1 MNLTCRPFWN
11 TLNDIP
17 KNLIRSHVR
26 FRHIFYTFPLPDSL
40 NPDTTFKNYSGM
52 ENIDYV
58 SLSSIYKLKKS
69 DRDIFQELM
78 PTKVKEILLLATLY
92 DSYSIVRE
100 GQFTDKIFGEFLQ
113 LNLYTY
119 PRFTSVNTEEEAVR
133 LIDSR
138 DFDLTIIM
146 VGLDKNIPIVAANAL
161 YKRKPQIPILLLV
174 NNNGDLRYF
183 QTSSYKI
190 DSIDRVFVWNGNSN
204 VFLAMIKY
212 IEDKKNVEADTKNG
226 NVRII
231 LLVEDSIQYYS
242 RYLPMLYT
250 NIMTQTQNLVEDKSA
265 DELHKILKMRARPK
279 VILVSNFEEAV
290 TMINKYK
297 NHLLSVI
304 SDVKFQR
311 NGIDDNEAGVDLL
324 RYVNSTLR
332 FPIPILLQSHDV
344 NNAQRARDVG
354 ADFINKNSESLA
366 LDIHNYIYKRLGFGN
381 FVFKDLDGNPIMIA
395 RNLAEFQEMFRIVP
409 EMALVYHARRNSFST
424 WLMARGEINI
434 AEQLLPYRTEDFNNP
449 NDLRKF
455 CLDVFESSRI
465 QKLRGSII
473 DFDPSLVTGNRYVVR
488 LGNGSLGG
496 KGRGM
501 AFMCNF
507 IENID
512 FAKIISELNI
522 RIPATA
528 VIGAMEFDKFLESN
542 DLFDEIYSSSDYER
556 IKTIFIEAQFS
567 EELQDRLYSYLEK
580 MTSPLAIRSSG
591 LFEDSLI
598 QPFSGVYAT
607 YLIPN
612 NHPDIQVRQQQ
623 LETAIKLVYASIFT
637 ESAMSYFDVVNYKI
651 EEEKMAVV
659 IQEVVGHQ
667 YGDHYYPSFS
677 GVAQS
682 YNFYPVSYMEPEDG
696 FAVAAVGLGMYVVG
710 GEKAYR
716 FCPKYP
722 QINTS
727 SDHDLI
733 RDTQKEF
740 YAIDMDHT
748 QFDLEGGGENAAIR
762 KMKINTAEKDGVLQH
777 CASVYD
783 HENDC
788 LVPGIDSLGLRV
800 IDFANILKYKHIPF
814 ADTLTLLLR
823 LFREAMGSPVEIEYA
838 VDLEKGE
845 NQLPTFYLLQIK
857 PLIRRDDQLTVN
869 LGEIDPAKTL
879 MYAKRGMG
887 NGIVNGIH
895 DVIFVDPDRFDK
907 MKTREIAAEINHF
920 NRQMEFQ
927 KKEYVLI
934 GPGRWGTR
942 DPFTG
947 IPVMWA
953 HISKARII
961 VEMGLED
968 FPLDG
973 SLGSHFFHNVTSM
986 NVGYFTIPHN
996 SQDATINM
1004 DLLMKMPCIE
1014 EGKYIKHVSFTNE
1027 LNIVMDGKNR
1037 QALISFEE

>member
-1 MNLTCRPFWN
+1 MKSQ
-11 TLNDIP
+11 I
-17 KNLIRSHVR
+17 
-26 FRHIFYTFPLPDSL
+26 DS
-40 NPDTTFKNYSGM
+40 
-52 ENIDYV
+52 I
-58 SLSSIYKLKKS
+58 SLSSIYKRNKS

-78 PTKVKEILLLATLY
+78 PTKVKEVLLLATLY

-119 PRFTSVNTEEEAVR
+119 PRFTSANTEEDALRMVKT
-133 LIDSR
+133 R
-138 DFDLTIIM
+138 DFDMVIIM
-146 VGLDKNIPIVAANAL
+146 VGVDKNIPVRAAKAIFKL
-161 YKRKPQIPILLLV
+161 KQSLPILLLV

-183 QTSSYKI
+183 QTSNEKI
-190 DSIDRVFVWNGNSN
+190 ESIDRVFVWNGNSN

-212 IEDKKNVEADTKNG
+212 IEDKQNVEEDTKNG
-226 NVRII
+226 SVRVI

-265 DELHKILKMRARPK
+265 DELHKIMKMRARPK
-279 VILVSNFEEAV
+279 VILVSSYEDAV
-290 TMINKYK
+290 FIINKYK
-297 NHLLSVI
+297 DFLLSVI

-311 NGIDDNEAGVDLL
+311 NGVDDENAGVDLL

-354 ADFINKNSESLA
+354 ADFINKNSESLS

-381 FVFKDLDGNPIMIA
+381 FVFKDTEGNPIMIA
-395 RNLAEFQEMFRIVP
+395 RNMAEFQEMFKIIP
-409 EMALVYHARRNSFST
+409 EMALAYHGQRNSFST

-434 AEQLLPYRTEDFNNP
+434 AEQLLPYRFEDFKNSD
-449 NDLRKF
+449 DLRKF
-455 CLDVFESSRI
+455 CLDVFEKVRI

-473 DFDPSLVTGNRYVVR
+473 DFDPTLVTGKRFVMR
-488 LGNGSLGG
+488 LGSGSLGG

-507 IENID
+507 IENIE
-512 FAKIISELNI
+512 FAKILPEINI
-522 RIPATA
+522 RVPATA
-528 VIGAMEFDKFLESN
+528 VIGASDFDKFLETN
-542 DLFDEIYSSSDYER
+542 DLYEEIYSTNDYER
-556 IKTIFIEAQFS
+556 IKSIFLESQFS
-567 EELQDRLYSYLEK
+567 EELKDRLHKYLEK
-580 MTSPLAIRSSG
+580 MGKPLAIRSSG
-591 LFEDSLI
+591 LFEDSLT

-612 NHPDIQVRQQQ
+612 NHPDIEVRFQQ

-637 ESAMSYFDVVNYKI
+637 ESAMSYFDAVKYKI
-651 EEEKMAVV
+651 EEEKMAVI

-667 YGDHYYPSFS
+667 YGDHYYPSIS

-696 FAVAAVGLGMYVVG
+696 FAVSAIGLGMYVVG
-710 GEKAYR
+710 GESAYR
-716 FCPKYP
+716 YCPKYP
-722 QINTS
+722 EINTTGI
-727 SDHDLI
+727 HDLV
-733 RDTQKEF
+733 RDSQKEF
-740 YAIDMDHT
+740 YAIDMDHS
-748 QFDLEGGGENAAIR
+748 QFDLENGGENAAIR
-762 KMKINTAEKDGVLQH
+762 KMKISFAEKDGVLQH

-783 HENDC
+783 YENDC
-788 LVPGIDSLGLRV
+788 LIPGVDSPGLRV
-800 IDFANILKYKHIPF
+800 IDFANILKYKHIPL
-814 ADTLTLLLR
+814 ADTLMLLLK

-838 VDLEKGE
+838 VDLEKGH
-845 NQLPTFYLLQIK
+845 NKLPTFYLLQIK
-857 PLIRRDDQLTVN
+857 PLIRRDEELIVN
-869 LGEIDPAKTL
+869 IGKIVPEKTL

-887 NGIVNGIH
+887 NGFVTGIK
-895 DVIFVDPDRFDK
+895 DVIFVDPEKFDK
-907 MKTREIAAEINHF
+907 MKTREIAAEINQF
-920 NRQMEFQ
+920 NRKMDFLN
-927 KKEYVLI
+927 KEYILI

-947 IPVMWA
+947 IPVLWA
-953 HISKARII
+953 NISKARII
-961 VEMGLED
+961 VEMGLNE

-996 SQDATINM
+996 SADAMINI
-1004 DLLMKMPCIE
+1004 DLLKKMPAIE
-1014 EGKYIKHVSFTNE
+1014 EGKYIKHVCFTND

-1037 QALISFEE
+1037 QALISF

>member
-1 MNLTCRPFWN
+1 
-11 TLNDIP
+11 
-17 KNLIRSHVR
+17 
-26 FRHIFYTFPLPDSL
+26 
-40 NPDTTFKNYSGM
+40 M
-52 ENIDYV
+52 ENIDSV

-119 PRFTSVNTEEEAVR
+119 PRFTSVNSEEDALRMVKT
-133 LIDSR
+133 R
-138 DFDLTIIM
+138 DFELAIIM
-146 VGLDKNIPIVAANAL
+146 VGVDKSIPILAANAI
-161 YKRKPQIPILLLV
+161 YKIKPHIPILLLV

-183 QTSSYKI
+183 QTSTTKI
-190 DSIDRVFVWNGNSN
+190 ESIDRVFVWNGNSN

-212 IEDKKNVEADTKNG
+212 IEDKKNVEEDTRNG
-226 NVRII
+226 NVRVI

-265 DELHKILKMRARPK
+265 DELHKIMKLRARPK
-279 VILVSNFEEAV
+279 VILVSNYEEAV
-290 TMINKYK
+290 QAINKYK
-297 NHLLSVI
+297 NYLLSVI
-304 SDVKFQR
+304 SDVKFPR
-311 NGIDDNEAGVDLL
+311 NGAEDEEAGVDLL
-324 RYVNSTLR
+324 KYVNSTLR
-332 FPIPILLQSHDV
+332 FPVPVLLQSHDV
-344 NNAQRARDVG
+344 NNAQRALNVG

-381 FVFKDLDGNPIMIA
+381 FVFKDTDGNPIMIA
-395 RNLAEFQEMFRIVP
+395 HNMAEFQEMFRIVP
-409 EMALVYHARRNSFST
+409 ESALAYHGQRNSFST

-434 AEQLLPYRTEDFNNP
+434 AEQLLPYRFEDFKNTNE
-449 NDLRKF
+449 LRQF
-455 CLDVFESSRI
+455 CLDVFQKVRI
-465 QKLRGSII
+465 QKLRGTII
-473 DFDPSLVTGNRYVVR
+473 DFDPTLVSGNRYIVR
-488 LGNGSLGG
+488 LGKGSMGG

-507 IENID
+507 LENID
-512 FAKIISELNI
+512 FAGIIPEINI

-528 VIGAMEFDKFLESN
+528 VIGAGEFDKFLEN
-542 DLFDEIYSSSDYER
+542 NNLFEEIYSSNDYER
-556 IKTIFIEAQFS
+556 TKTIFLESQFG
-567 EELQDRLYSYLEK
+567 EELQERLFSYLEHVK
-580 MTSPLAIRSSG
+580 KPLAIRSSG
-591 LFEDSLI
+591 LFEDSLT

-612 NHPDIQVRQQQ
+612 NHPDINIRHQQ

-637 ESAMSYFDVVNYKI
+637 ESAMSYFDAVNYKI

-667 YGDHYYPSFS
+667 YSDHYYPSIS
-677 GVAQS
+677 GIAQS

-696 FAVAAVGLGMYVVG
+696 FAVSAIGLGMYVVG

-722 QINTS
+722 HINTS
-727 SDHDLI
+727 SEHDLI
-733 RDTQKEF
+733 RDSQKEF
-740 YAIDMDHT
+740 YAIDMDHM
-748 QFDLEGGGENAAIR
+748 QFDLENGGENAAIR
-762 KMKINTAEKDGVLQH
+762 KLKISSAEKDGVLQH
-777 CASVYD
+777 CASVFDY
-783 HENDC
+783 ENDC
-788 LVPGIDSLGLRV
+788 LIPGIETPGLRV
-800 IDFANILKYKHIPF
+800 VDFANILKYKHIPL
-814 ADTLTLLLR
+814 ADTLSLLLK

-838 VDLEKGE
+838 VDLEKGD

-857 PLIRRDDQLTVN
+857 PLIRREEQLTVN
-869 LGEIDPAKTL
+869 LGNIDPKKTL
-879 MYAKRGMG
+879 MYARRGMG
-887 NGIVNGIH
+887 NGVITGIQ
-895 DVIFVDPDRFDK
+895 DVIFVDPTKFDK
-907 MKTREIAAEINHF
+907 MKTREIAEEISQF
-920 NRQMEFQ
+920 NRKMDFLN
-927 KKEYVLI
+927 KEYILI

-947 IPVMWA
+947 IPVLWA

-961 VEMGLED
+961 VEMGLSD

-986 NVGYFTIPHN
+986 NVGYFTVPHN

-1004 DLLMKMPCIE
+1004 DLIQKMPVIE
-1014 EGKYIKHVSFTNE
+1014 EGKYIKHVCFANE
-1027 LNIVMDGKNR
+1027 LHVVMDGKNR

>member
-1 MNLTCRPFWN
+1 MKS
-11 TLNDIP
+11 I
-17 KNLIRSHVR
+17 
-26 FRHIFYTFPLPDSL
+26 DS
-40 NPDTTFKNYSGM
+40 
-52 ENIDYV
+52 I
-58 SLSSIYKLKKS
+58 SLSSIYKRNKS

-78 PTKVKEILLLATLY
+78 PTKVKEVLLLATLY

-119 PRFTSVNTEEEAVR
+119 PRFTSVNTEEDALRMVKTREFEMV
-133 LIDSR
+133 
-138 DFDLTIIM
+138 IIM
-146 VGLDKNIPIVAANAL
+146 VGVDKNIPVRAANAI
-161 YKRKPQIPILLLV
+161 YKQKSSLPILLLV

-183 QTSSYKI
+183 QTSNEKI
-190 DSIDRVFVWNGNSN
+190 ESIDRVFVWNGNSN

-212 IEDKKNVEADTKNG
+212 IEDKKNVEEDTKNG
-226 NVRII
+226 SVRVI

-265 DELHKILKMRARPK
+265 DELHKIMKMRARPK
-279 VILVSNFEEAV
+279 VILVSSYEEAV
-290 TMINKYK
+290 AIINKYK
-297 NHLLSVI
+297 DFLLSVI

-311 NGIDDNEAGVDLL
+311 NGVDDENAGVDLL

-354 ADFINKNSESLA
+354 ADFINKNSESLS

-381 FVFKDLDGNPIMIA
+381 FVFKDTEGNPIMIA
-395 RNLAEFQEMFRIVP
+395 RNMAEFQEMFKIIP
-409 EMALVYHARRNSFST
+409 EMALAYHGRRNSFST

-434 AEQLLPYRTEDFNNP
+434 AELLLPYRFEDFRNSD
-449 NDLRKF
+449 DLRKF
-455 CLDVFESSRI
+455 CLDVFEKVRI

-473 DFDPSLVTGNRYVVR
+473 DFDPTLVNGKRFVMR
-488 LGNGSLGG
+488 LGSGSLGG

-507 IENID
+507 IENIE
-512 FAKIISELNI
+512 FAKILPEINI

-528 VIGAMEFDKFLESN
+528 VVGASEFDKFLETN
-542 DLFDEIYSSSDYER
+542 DLYEEIYSTNDYER
-556 IKTIFIEAQFS
+556 IKSIFLESQFS
-567 EELQDRLYSYLEK
+567 EELKERLRIYLEK
-580 MTSPLAIRSSG
+580 MEKPLAIRSSG
-591 LFEDSLI
+591 LFEDSLT

-612 NHPDIQVRQQQ
+612 NHPDIEVRFQQ

-637 ESAMSYFDVVNYKI
+637 ESAMSYFDAVKYKI
-651 EEEKMAVV
+651 EEEKMAVI

-667 YGDHYYPSFS
+667 YGDHYYPSIS

-696 FAVAAVGLGMYVVG
+696 FAVSAIGLGMYVVG
-710 GEKAYR
+710 GESAYR
-716 FCPKYP
+716 YCPKYP
-722 QINTS
+722 EINTTGI
-727 SDHDLI
+727 HDLV
-733 RDTQKEF
+733 RDSQKEF
-740 YAIDMDHT
+740 YAIDMDHS
-748 QFDLEGGGENAAIR
+748 QFDLENGGESAAIR
-762 KMKINTAEKDGVLQH
+762 KMKISFAEKDGVLQH

-783 HENDC
+783 YENDC
-788 LVPGIDSLGLRV
+788 LIPGVDSPGLRV
-800 IDFANILKYKHIPF
+800 IDFANILKYNHIPL
-814 ADTLTLLLR
+814 ANTLRLLLK

-838 VDLEKGE
+838 VDLEKGH
-845 NQLPTFYLLQIK
+845 NKLPTFYLLQIK
-857 PLIRRDDQLTVN
+857 PLIRRDEELIVN
-869 LGEIDPAKTL
+869 IGKIVSEKTL

-887 NGIVNGIH
+887 NGFVTGIK
-895 DVIFVDPDRFDK
+895 DVIFVDPEKFDK
-907 MKTREIAAEINHF
+907 MKTREIAAEINQF
-920 NRQMEFQ
+920 NRKMDFLN
-927 KKEYVLI
+927 KEYILI

-947 IPVMWA
+947 IPVLWA
-953 HISKARII
+953 NISKARII
-961 VEMGLED
+961 VEMGLDE

-996 SQDATINM
+996 SADAMINIE
-1004 DLLMKMPCIE
+1004 LLKKMPAIE
-1014 EGKYIKHVSFTNE
+1014 EGKYIKHVCFSND

-1037 QALISFEE
+1037 QALISFEEFHVDPVL

>member
-1 MNLTCRPFWN
+1 
-11 TLNDIP
+11 
-17 KNLIRSHVR
+17 
-26 FRHIFYTFPLPDSL
+26 
-40 NPDTTFKNYSGM
+40 M
-52 ENIDYV
+52 ENIDSV

-119 PRFTSVNTEEEAVR
+119 PRFTSVNSEEDALRMVKT
-133 LIDSR
+133 R
-138 DFDLTIIM
+138 DFELAIIM
-146 VGLDKNIPIVAANAL
+146 VGVDKSIPILAANAI
-161 YKRKPQIPILLLV
+161 YKIKPHIPILLLV

-183 QTSSYKI
+183 QTSTTKI
-190 DSIDRVFVWNGNSN
+190 ESIDRVFVWNGNSN

-212 IEDKKNVEADTKNG
+212 IEDKKNVEEDTRSG
-226 NVRII
+226 NVRVI

-265 DELHKILKMRARPK
+265 DELHKIMKLRARPK
-279 VILVSNFEEAV
+279 VILVSNYEEAV
-290 TMINKYK
+290 QAINKYK
-297 NHLLSVI
+297 NYLLSVI
-304 SDVKFQR
+304 SDVKFPR
-311 NGIDDNEAGVDLL
+311 NGAEDEEAGVDLL
-324 RYVNSTLR
+324 KYVNSTLR
-332 FPIPILLQSHDV
+332 FPVPVLLQSHDV
-344 NNAQRARDVG
+344 NNAQRALNVG

-381 FVFKDLDGNPIMIA
+381 FVFKDTDGNPIMIA
-395 RNLAEFQEMFRIVP
+395 HNMSEFQEMFRIVP
-409 EMALVYHARRNSFST
+409 ESALAYHGQRNSFST

-434 AEQLLPYRTEDFNNP
+434 AEQLLPYRFEDFKNTNE
-449 NDLRKF
+449 LRQF
-455 CLDVFESSRI
+455 CLDVFQKVRI
-465 QKLRGSII
+465 QKLRGTII
-473 DFDPSLVTGNRYVVR
+473 DFDPTLVSGNRYIVR
-488 LGNGSLGG
+488 LGKGSMGG

-507 IENID
+507 LENID
-512 FAKIISELNI
+512 FAGIIPEINI

-528 VIGAMEFDKFLESN
+528 VIGAGEFDKFLEN
-542 DLFDEIYSSSDYER
+542 NNLFEEIYSSNDYER
-556 IKTIFIEAQFS
+556 TKTIFLESQFG
-567 EELQDRLYSYLEK
+567 EELQERLFSYLEHVK
-580 MTSPLAIRSSG
+580 KPLAIRSSG
-591 LFEDSLI
+591 LFEDSLT

-612 NHPDIQVRQQQ
+612 NHPDINIRHQQ

-637 ESAMSYFDVVNYKI
+637 ESAMSYFDAVNYKI

-667 YGDHYYPSFS
+667 YSDHYYPSIS
-677 GVAQS
+677 GIAQS

-696 FAVAAVGLGMYVVG
+696 FAVSAIGLGMYVVG

-722 QINTS
+722 HINTS
-727 SDHDLI
+727 SEHDLI
-733 RDTQKEF
+733 RDSQKEF
-740 YAIDMDHT
+740 YAIDMDHM
-748 QFDLEGGGENAAIR
+748 QFDLENGGENAAIR
-762 KMKINTAEKDGVLQH
+762 KLKISSAEKDGVLQH
-777 CASVYD
+777 CASVFDY
-783 HENDC
+783 ENDC
-788 LVPGIDSLGLRV
+788 LIPGIETPGLRV
-800 IDFANILKYKHIPF
+800 VDFANILKYKHIPL
-814 ADTLTLLLR
+814 ADTLSLLLK

-838 VDLEKGE
+838 VDLEKGD

-857 PLIRRDDQLTVN
+857 PLIRQEEQLTVN
-869 LGEIDPAKTL
+869 LGNIDPEKTL
-879 MYAKRGMG
+879 MYARRGMG
-887 NGIVNGIH
+887 NGVITGIK
-895 DVIFVDPDRFDK
+895 DVIFVDPTRFDK
-907 MKTREIAAEINHF
+907 MKTREIAEEISQF
-920 NRQMEFQ
+920 NRKMDFLN
-927 KKEYVLI
+927 KEYILI

-947 IPVMWA
+947 IPVLWA

-961 VEMGLED
+961 VEMGLSD

-986 NVGYFTIPHN
+986 NVGYFTVPHN
-996 SQDATINM
+996 SQDATINI
-1004 DLLMKMPCIE
+1004 DLIQKMPAVE
-1014 EGKYIKHVSFTNE
+1014 EGKYIRHVCFANE
-1027 LNIVMDGKNR
+1027 LHIVMDGKNR

>member
-1 MNLTCRPFWN
+1 MKP
-11 TLNDIP
+11 I
-17 KNLIRSHVR
+17 
-26 FRHIFYTFPLPDSL
+26 
-40 NPDTTFKNYSGM
+40 DT
-52 ENIDYV
+52 I
-58 SLSSIYKLKKS
+58 SLSSIYKRKKS

-119 PRFTSVNTEEEAVR
+119 PRFTSVNSEEDALR
-133 LIDSR
+133 LVKTKE
-138 DFDLTIIM
+138 FDLVIIM
-146 VGLDKNIPIVAANAL
+146 VGVDKNIPVRAANAI
-161 YKRKPQIPILLLV
+161 YKLKHLLPVLLLV

-183 QTSSYKI
+183 QSSSEKI
-190 DSIDRVFVWNGNSN
+190 ESIDRVFVWNGNSN

-212 IEDKKNVEADTKNG
+212 IEDKKNVEEDTKNG
-226 NVRII
+226 NVRVI

-265 DELHKILKMRARPK
+265 DELHKIMKMRARPK
-279 VILVSNFEEAV
+279 VILVSSYEEAV
-290 TMINKYK
+290 SMINKYK
-297 NHLLSVI
+297 DFLLSVI

-311 NGIDDNEAGVDLL
+311 NGVDDENAGVDLL
-324 RYVNSTLR
+324 RFVNSTLR

-344 NNAQRARDVG
+344 NNAQRAREVG
-354 ADFINKNSESLA
+354 ADFINKNSESLS

-381 FVFKDLDGNPIMIA
+381 FVFKDTEGNPIMIA
-395 RNLAEFQEMFRIVP
+395 HNMTEFQEMFRIIP
-409 EMALVYHARRNSFST
+409 ENALAYHGHRNSFST

-434 AEQLLPYRTEDFNNP
+434 AEQLLPYRFEDFKNSD
-449 NDLRKF
+449 DLRKF
-455 CLDVFESSRI
+455 CLDVFEKVRI
-465 QKLRGSII
+465 QKLRGSVI
-473 DFDPSLVTGNRYVVR
+473 DFDPSLVTGKRFVMR

-512 FAKIISELNI
+512 FAKIIPEINI

-528 VIGAMEFDKFLESN
+528 VIGAMEFDKFLETN
-542 DLFDEIYSSSDYER
+542 DMFEEIYSSNDYEH
-556 IKTIFIEAQFS
+556 IKSIFLESQFS
-567 EELQDRLYSYLEK
+567 EELQERLHKYLEK
-580 MTSPLAIRSSG
+580 MEKPLAIRSSG
-591 LFEDSLI
+591 LFEDSLT

-612 NHPDIQVRQQQ
+612 NHPDIEVRFQQ

-637 ESAMSYFDVVNYKI
+637 ESAMSYFDAVKYKI
-651 EEEKMAVV
+651 EEEKMAVI
-659 IQEVVGHQ
+659 IQEVVGNQ
-667 YGDHYYPSFS
+667 YNDHYYPSIS

-696 FAVAAVGLGMYVVG
+696 FAVSAIGLGMYVVG
-710 GEKAYR
+710 GENAYR

-722 QINTS
+722 EINTTGI
-727 SDHDLI
+727 HDLV
-733 RDTQKEF
+733 RDSQKEF
-740 YAIDMDHT
+740 YAIDMDHS
-748 QFDLEGGGENAAIR
+748 QFDLENGGESAAIR
-762 KMKINTAEKDGVLQH
+762 KMKISFAEKDGVLQH

-783 HENDC
+783 YENDC
-788 LVPGIDSLGLRV
+788 LNPGIDSLGLRV
-800 IDFANILKYKHIPF
+800 IDFANILKYKHIPL

-838 VDLEKGE
+838 VDLEKGH

-857 PLIRRDDQLTVN
+857 PLIRRDEQLIVN
-869 LGEIDPAKTL
+869 MGTINPEKTL

-887 NGIVNGIH
+887 NGVVTGIR
-895 DVIFVDPDRFDK
+895 DVIFVDPERFDK
-907 MKTREIAAEINHF
+907 MKTREIAAEINQF
-920 NRQMEFQ
+920 NRKMDFLN
-927 KKEYVLI
+927 KEYILI

-947 IPVMWA
+947 IPVLWA
-953 HISKARII
+953 NISKARII
-961 VEMGLED
+961 VEMGLDE

-996 SQDATINM
+996 SADAIINIGVLKNM
-1004 DLLMKMPCIE
+1004 NVVD
-1014 EGKYIKHVSFTNE
+1014 EGKFIRHVCFNNDLS
-1027 LNIVMDGKNR
+1027 IIMDGKNR

>member
-1 MNLTCRPFWN
+1 MKS
-11 TLNDIP
+11 I
-17 KNLIRSHVR
+17 
-26 FRHIFYTFPLPDSL
+26 DS
-40 NPDTTFKNYSGM
+40 
-52 ENIDYV
+52 I
-58 SLSSIYKLKKS
+58 SLSSIYKRNKS

-78 PTKVKEILLLATLY
+78 PTKVKEVLLLATLY

-119 PRFTSVNTEEEAVR
+119 PRFTSANTEEDALRMVKT
-133 LIDSR
+133 R
-138 DFDLTIIM
+138 DFDMVIIM
-146 VGLDKNIPIVAANAL
+146 VGVDKNIPVRASKAIF
-161 YKRKPQIPILLLV
+161 KQKPSLPILLLV

-183 QTSSYKI
+183 QTSNEKI
-190 DSIDRVFVWNGNSN
+190 ESIDRVFVWNGNSN

-212 IEDKKNVEADTKNG
+212 IEDKQNVEEDTKNG
-226 NVRII
+226 SVRVI

-265 DELHKILKMRARPK
+265 DELHKIMKMRARPK
-279 VILVSNFEEAV
+279 VILVSSYEDAV
-290 TMINKYK
+290 FIINKYK
-297 NHLLSVI
+297 DFLLSVI

-311 NGIDDNEAGVDLL
+311 NGVDDENAGVDLL

-332 FPIPILLQSHDV
+332 FPIPVLLQSHDV

-354 ADFINKNSESLA
+354 ADFINKNSESLS

-381 FVFKDLDGNPIMIA
+381 FVFKDTEGNPIMIA
-395 RNLAEFQEMFRIVP
+395 RNMAEFQEMFQIVP
-409 EMALVYHARRNSFST
+409 ENALAYHARRNSFST

-434 AEQLLPYRTEDFNNP
+434 AEQLLPYRFEDFKNSD
-449 NDLRKF
+449 DLRKF
-455 CLDVFESSRI
+455 CLDVFEKVRI

-473 DFDPSLVTGNRYVVR
+473 DFDPTLVTGKRYVMR
-488 LGNGSLGG
+488 LGSGSLGG

-507 IENID
+507 IENIE
-512 FAKIISELNI
+512 FARILPEINI

-528 VIGAMEFDKFLESN
+528 VVGASEFDKFLETN
-542 DLFDEIYSSSDYER
+542 DLYEEIYSTNDYER
-556 IKTIFIEAQFS
+556 IKGIFLESQFGDD
-567 EELQDRLYSYLEK
+567 LKDRLRKYLEK
-580 MTSPLAIRSSG
+580 MGKPLAIRSSG
-591 LFEDSLI
+591 LFEDSLT

-612 NHPDIQVRQQQ
+612 NHPDMEVRFQQ

-637 ESAMSYFDVVNYKI
+637 ESAMSYFDAVKYKI
-651 EEEKMAVV
+651 EEEKMAVI

-667 YGDHYYPSFS
+667 YGDHYYPSIS

-696 FAVAAVGLGMYVVG
+696 FAVSAIGLGMYVVG
-710 GEKAYR
+710 GESAYR
-716 FCPKYP
+716 YCPKYP
-722 QINTS
+722 EINTTGI
-727 SDHDLI
+727 HDLV
-733 RDTQKEF
+733 RDSQKEF
-740 YAIDMDHT
+740 YAIDMDHS
-748 QFDLEGGGENAAIR
+748 QFDLENGGESAAIR
-762 KMKINTAEKDGVLQH
+762 KMKISFAEKDGVLQH

-783 HENDC
+783 YENDC
-788 LVPGIDSLGLRV
+788 LIPGVDSPGLRV
-800 IDFANILKYKHIPF
+800 IDFSNILKYKHIPL
-814 ADTLTLLLR
+814 ADTLQLLLK

-838 VDLEKGE
+838 VDLEKGH
-845 NQLPTFYLLQIK
+845 NKLPTFYLLQIK
-857 PLIRRDDQLTVN
+857 PLIRRDEELIVN
-869 LGEIDPAKTL
+869 IGKIVPKKTL
-879 MYAKRGMG
+879 MFAKRGMG
-887 NGIVNGIH
+887 NGFVTGIK
-895 DVIFVDPDRFDK
+895 DVIFVDPEKFDK
-907 MKTREIAAEINHF
+907 MKTREIAAEINQF
-920 NRQMEFQ
+920 NRKMDFLN
-927 KKEYVLI
+927 KEYILI

-947 IPVMWA
+947 IPVLWA
-953 HISKARII
+953 NISKARII
-961 VEMGLED
+961 VEMGLDE

-996 SQDATINM
+996 SSDAMINI
-1004 DLLMKMPCIE
+1004 DLLNKMPAIE
-1014 EGKYIKHVSFTNE
+1014 EGKYIKHVCFSND

-1037 QALISFEE
+1037 QALISFESD

>member
-1 MNLTCRPFWN
+1 
-11 TLNDIP
+11 
-17 KNLIRSHVR
+17 
-26 FRHIFYTFPLPDSL
+26 
-40 NPDTTFKNYSGM
+40 M
-52 ENIDYV
+52 ENIDCI
-58 SLSSIYKLKKS
+58 SLSSVYKLKKT
-69 DRDIFQELM
+69 DRDIFQDLM
-78 PTKVKEILLLATLY
+78 PYKVKEVLLLATLY

-119 PRFTSVNTEEEAVR
+119 PRFTSVNTEKDALR
-133 LIDSR
+133 MINTR
-138 DFDLTIIM
+138 DFELVIIM
-146 VGLDKNIPIVAANAL
+146 VGVDKSIPILAANAI
-161 YKRKPQIPILLLV
+161 YQIKPHVPILLLV

-183 QTSSYKI
+183 QASRKKI
-190 DSIDRVFVWNGNSN
+190 ESIDRVFVWNGNSN

-226 NVRII
+226 NVRVI

-265 DELHKILKMRARPK
+265 DELHKIMKLRGRPK
-279 VILVSNFEEAV
+279 VILVSNYEEAV
-290 TMINKYK
+290 MAINKYK
-297 NHLLSVI
+297 KYLLSVI
-304 SDVKFQR
+304 SDVKFPR
-311 NGIDDNEAGVDLL
+311 NEVEDEESGVDLL
-324 RYVNSTLR
+324 RYVNSTLK
-332 FPIPILLQSHDV
+332 FPVPVLLQSHDV
-344 NNAQRARDVG
+344 NNAQRAIDVG

-381 FVFKDLDGNPIMIA
+381 FVFKDIDGNPIMIA
-395 RNLAEFQEMFRIVP
+395 HNMAEFQEMFRIVP
-409 EMALVYHARRNSFST
+409 ETALAYHGQRNSFST

-434 AEQLLPYRTEDFNNP
+434 AEQLLPKRFEDFKNSNE
-449 NDLRKF
+449 LRKF
-455 CLDVFESSRI
+455 CLDVFEKARI
-465 QKLRGSII
+465 QKLRGTII
-473 DFDPSLVTGNRYVVR
+473 DFDPTLVSENRFIVR
-488 LGNGSLGG
+488 LGKGSMGG

-501 AFMCNF
+501 SFMCNF
-507 IENID
+507 LENIN
-512 FAKIISELNI
+512 FGHIIPEMNI

-528 VIGAMEFDKFLESN
+528 VIGAGEFDKFLEN
-542 DLFDEIYSSSDYER
+542 NNLFEEIYSSNDYER
-556 IKTIFIEAQFS
+556 IKTIFLESQFGT
-567 EELQDRLYSYLEK
+567 ELQERLYSYLENMK
-580 MTSPLAIRSSG
+580 KPLAIRSSG
-591 LFEDSLI
+591 LFEDSLM

-612 NHPDIQVRQQQ
+612 NHPDIHIRYQQ

-637 ESAMSYFDVVNYKI
+637 ESAMSYFDAVNYKI
-651 EEEKMAVV
+651 EEEKMAVI

-667 YGDHYYPSFS
+667 YSDHYYPSIS

-722 QINTS
+722 DINTV
-727 SDHDLI
+727 SDHDLV
-733 RDTQKEF
+733 RDSQKEF

-748 QFDLEGGGENAAIR
+748 QFDLENGGENAAIR
-762 KMKINTAEKDGVLQH
+762 KMKISFAEKDGVLQH

-788 LVPGIDSLGLRV
+788 LVPGIDTAGLRV
-800 IDFANILKYKHIPF
+800 IDFANILKYKHIPL
-814 ADTLTLLLR
+814 ADTLSVLLR

-857 PLIRRDDQLTVN
+857 PLIRREEQLLVN
-869 LGEIDPAKTL
+869 IGEVLPQKTI
-879 MYAKRGMG
+879 MSARRGMG
-887 NGIVNGIH
+887 NGIISGIT
-895 DVIFVDPDRFDK
+895 DVIFVDPDKFDK
-907 MKTREIAAEINHF
+907 MRTREMATEISQF
-920 NRQMEFQ
+920 NRKLDFLN
-927 KKEYVLI
+927 KDYILI

-942 DPFTG
+942 DPYTG
-947 IPVMWA
+947 IPVAWSS
-953 HISKARII
+953 ISRARVII
-961 VEMGLED
+961 EMGLKD

-996 SQDATINM
+996 SSDSTINM
-1004 DLLMKMPCIE
+1004 ELLQQQPVIE
-1014 EGKYIKHVSFTNE
+1014 QGHFVKHVRFDKP
-1027 LNIVMDGKNR
+1027 LNILMDGKNR
-1037 QALISFEE
+1037 HALISVEE

>member
-1 MNLTCRPFWN
+1 MKS
-11 TLNDIP
+11 I
-17 KNLIRSHVR
+17 
-26 FRHIFYTFPLPDSL
+26 DS
-40 NPDTTFKNYSGM
+40 
-52 ENIDYV
+52 I
-58 SLSSIYKLKKS
+58 SLSSIYKRNKS

-78 PTKVKEILLLATLY
+78 PTKVKEVLLLATLY

-119 PRFTSVNTEEEAVR
+119 PRFTSANTEEDALRMVKT
-133 LIDSR
+133 R
-138 DFDLTIIM
+138 DFDMVIIM
-146 VGLDKNIPIVAANAL
+146 VGVDKNIPVRASKAIFNQ
-161 YKRKPQIPILLLV
+161 KPSLPILLLV

-183 QTSSYKI
+183 QTSNEKI
-190 DSIDRVFVWNGNSN
+190 ESIDRVFVWNGNSN

-212 IEDKKNVEADTKNG
+212 IEDKQNVEEDTKNG
-226 NVRII
+226 SVRVI

-265 DELHKILKMRARPK
+265 DELHKIMKMRARPK
-279 VILVSNFEEAV
+279 VILVSSYEDAV
-290 TMINKYK
+290 SIINKYK
-297 NHLLSVI
+297 DFLLSVI

-311 NGIDDNEAGVDLL
+311 NGVDDENAGVDLL

-332 FPIPILLQSHDV
+332 FPIPVLLQSHDV

-354 ADFINKNSESLA
+354 ADFINKNSESLS

-381 FVFKDLDGNPIMIA
+381 FVFKDTEGNPIMIA
-395 RNLAEFQEMFRIVP
+395 RNMAEFQEMFQIVP
-409 EMALVYHARRNSFST
+409 ENALAYHARRNSFST

-434 AEQLLPYRTEDFNNP
+434 AEQLLPYRFEDFKNSD
-449 NDLRKF
+449 DLRKF
-455 CLDVFESSRI
+455 CLDVFEKVRI

-473 DFDPSLVTGNRYVVR
+473 DFDPTLVNGKRFVMR

-507 IENID
+507 IENIE
-512 FAKIISELNI
+512 FASILPGINI

-528 VIGAMEFDKFLESN
+528 VVGASEFDKFLETN
-542 DLFDEIYSSSDYER
+542 DLYEEIYSTNDYER
-556 IKTIFIEAQFS
+556 IKGIFLESQFGDD
-567 EELQDRLYSYLEK
+567 LKDRLRKYLEK
-580 MTSPLAIRSSG
+580 MGKPLAIRSSG
-591 LFEDSLI
+591 LFEDSLT

-612 NHPDIQVRQQQ
+612 NHPDMEVRFQQ

-637 ESAMSYFDVVNYKI
+637 ESAMSYFDAVKYKI
-651 EEEKMAVV
+651 EEEKMAVI

-667 YGDHYYPSFS
+667 YGDHYYPSIS

-696 FAVAAVGLGMYVVG
+696 FAVSAIGLGMYVVG
-710 GEKAYR
+710 GESAYR
-716 FCPKYP
+716 YCPKYP
-722 QINTS
+722 EINTTGI
-727 SDHDLI
+727 HDLV
-733 RDTQKEF
+733 RESQKEF
-740 YAIDMDHT
+740 YAIDMDHS
-748 QFDLEGGGENAAIR
+748 QFDLENGGESAAIR
-762 KMKINTAEKDGVLQH
+762 KMKISFAEKDGVLQH

-783 HENDC
+783 YENDC
-788 LVPGIDSLGLRV
+788 LIPGVDSPGLRI
-800 IDFANILKYKHIPF
+800 IDFANILKYKHIPL
-814 ADTLTLLLR
+814 AATLQLLLK

-838 VDLEKGE
+838 VDLEKGH
-845 NQLPTFYLLQIK
+845 NKLPTFYLLQIK
-857 PLIRRDDQLTVN
+857 PLIRRDEELIVN
-869 LGEIDPAKTL
+869 IGKIVPEKTL

-887 NGIVNGIH
+887 NGFVTGIK
-895 DVIFVDPDRFDK
+895 DVIIVDPEKFDK
-907 MKTREIAAEINHF
+907 METREIAAEINQF
-920 NRQMEFQ
+920 NRKMDFLN
-927 KKEYVLI
+927 KEYILI

-947 IPVMWA
+947 IPVLWA
-953 HISKARII
+953 NISKARII
-961 VEMGLED
+961 VEMGLDE

-996 SQDATINM
+996 SSDAMINI
-1004 DLLMKMPCIE
+1004 DLLNKMPVIE
-1014 EGKYIKHVSFTNE
+1014 EGKYIKHVSFTND

-1037 QALISFEE
+1037 QALISFEGD

>member
-1 MNLTCRPFWN
+1 MKS
-11 TLNDIP
+11 I
-17 KNLIRSHVR
+17 
-26 FRHIFYTFPLPDSL
+26 DS
-40 NPDTTFKNYSGM
+40 
-52 ENIDYV
+52 I
-58 SLSSIYKLKKS
+58 SLSSIYKRNKS

-78 PTKVKEILLLATLY
+78 PTKVKEVLLLATLY

-119 PRFTSVNTEEEAVR
+119 PRFTSANTEEDALRMVKT
-133 LIDSR
+133 R
-138 DFDLTIIM
+138 DFDMVIIM
-146 VGLDKNIPIVAANAL
+146 VGVDKNIPVRASKAIF
-161 YKRKPQIPILLLV
+161 KQKPSLPILLLV

-183 QTSSYKI
+183 QTSNEKI
-190 DSIDRVFVWNGNSN
+190 ESIDRVFVWNGNSN

-212 IEDKKNVEADTKNG
+212 IEDKQNVEEDTKNG
-226 NVRII
+226 SVRVI

-265 DELHKILKMRARPK
+265 DELHKIMKMRARPK
-279 VILVSNFEEAV
+279 VILVSSYEDAV
-290 TMINKYK
+290 FIINKYK
-297 NHLLSVI
+297 DFLLSVI

-311 NGIDDNEAGVDLL
+311 NGVDDENAGVDLL

-354 ADFINKNSESLA
+354 ADFINKNSESLS

-381 FVFKDLDGNPIMIA
+381 FVFKDTEGNPIMIA
-395 RNLAEFQEMFRIVP
+395 RNMAEFQEMFQIVP
-409 EMALVYHARRNSFST
+409 ENALAYHARRNSFST

-434 AEQLLPYRTEDFNNP
+434 AEQLIPYRFEDFKNSD
-449 NDLRKF
+449 DLRKF
-455 CLDVFESSRI
+455 CLDVFEKVRI

-473 DFDPSLVTGNRYVVR
+473 DFDPTLVTGKRYVMR
-488 LGNGSLGG
+488 LGSGSLGG

-507 IENID
+507 IENIE
-512 FAKIISELNI
+512 FAKILPEINI

-528 VIGAMEFDKFLESN
+528 VVGASEFDKFLETN
-542 DLFDEIYSSSDYER
+542 DLYEEIYSTNDYER
-556 IKTIFIEAQFS
+556 IKSIFLESQFGDD
-567 EELQDRLYSYLEK
+567 LKDRLRKYLEK
-580 MTSPLAIRSSG
+580 MGKPLAIRSSG
-591 LFEDSLI
+591 LFEDSLT

-612 NHPDIQVRQQQ
+612 NHPDMEVRFQQ

-637 ESAMSYFDVVNYKI
+637 ESAMSYFDAVKYKI
-651 EEEKMAVV
+651 EEEKMAVI

-667 YGDHYYPSFS
+667 YGDHYYPSIS

-696 FAVAAVGLGMYVVG
+696 FAVSAIGLGMYVVG
-710 GEKAYR
+710 GESAYR
-716 FCPKYP
+716 YCPKYP
-722 QINTS
+722 EINTTGI
-727 SDHDLI
+727 HDLV
-733 RDTQKEF
+733 RDSQKEF
-740 YAIDMDHT
+740 YAIDMDHS
-748 QFDLEGGGENAAIR
+748 QFDLENGGESAAIR
-762 KMKINTAEKDGVLQH
+762 KMKISFAEKDGVLQH

-783 HENDC
+783 YENDC
-788 LVPGIDSLGLRV
+788 LIPGVDSPGLRI
-800 IDFANILKYKHIPF
+800 IDFANILKYKHIPL
-814 ADTLTLLLR
+814 AATLQLLLK

-838 VDLEKGE
+838 VDLEKGH
-845 NQLPTFYLLQIK
+845 NKLPTFYLLQIK
-857 PLIRRDDQLTVN
+857 PLIRRDEELIVN
-869 LGEIDPAKTL
+869 IGKIVPEKTL

-887 NGIVNGIH
+887 NGFVTGIK
-895 DVIFVDPDRFDK
+895 DVIFVDPEKFDK
-907 MKTREIAAEINHF
+907 MKTREIAAEINQF
-920 NRQMEFQ
+920 NRKMDFLN
-927 KKEYVLI
+927 KEYILI

-947 IPVMWA
+947 IPVLWA
-953 HISKARII
+953 NISKARII
-961 VEMGLED
+961 VEMGLDE

-996 SQDATINM
+996 SSDAMINI
-1004 DLLMKMPCIE
+1004 DLLNKMPVIE
-1014 EGKYIKHVSFTNE
+1014 EGKYIKHVSFTND

-1037 QALISFEE
+1037 QALISFEGD